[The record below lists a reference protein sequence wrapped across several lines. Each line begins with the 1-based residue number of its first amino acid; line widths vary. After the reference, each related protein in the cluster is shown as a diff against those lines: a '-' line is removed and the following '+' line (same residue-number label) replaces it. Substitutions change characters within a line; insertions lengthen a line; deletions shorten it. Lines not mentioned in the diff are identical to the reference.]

1 MPKLSERVRDLRN
14 SPIRALLER
23 TQNPAIT
30 SFAGGLPAADSF
42 EDLVLPPPPTAM
54 LQYGPTEGE
63 PALREKLSEELEAI
77 GLTCPADRILILS
90 GSQQGID
97 LTAKLFADAGTS
109 VAIESPAYLAALQVF
124 GFFGVR
130 FAPIDRSAP
139 AATFAAAKPTL
150 AYVTPTFQNPTGH
163 CWTAQERDALAAACD
178 AGDVTLFEDDPY
190 RDLVYDPC
198 ERRPI
203 CARLKS
209 ASWIYQGSFSKTM
222 APGLR
227 IGFLAASPD
236 LFPHLVKLKQ
246 AADLHTN
253 RISQWSVLQHLNDP
267 NRPARLAGI
276 VDRYRQKRDLFAASM
291 SRHLSGLADWDV
303 PAGGLFF
310 WARLKGQVDTEALLE
325 QALKRDVAFMPGDPF
340 QSAAPPHAPAI
351 RLNFSHASSEAADKG
366 LAVIGELL
374 AEARQG
380 AVA

>member
-1 MPKLSERVRDLRN
+1 
-14 SPIRALLER
+14 
-23 TQNPAIT
+23 
-30 SFAGGLPAADSF
+30 
-42 EDLVLPPPPTAM
+42 
-54 LQYGPTEGE
+54 
-63 PALREKLSEELEAI
+63 
-77 GLTCPADRILILS
+77 
-90 GSQQGID
+90 
-97 LTAKLFADAGTS
+97 
-109 VAIESPAYLAALQVF
+109 
-124 GFFGVR
+124 
-130 FAPIDRSAP
+130 
-139 AATFAAAKPTL
+139 
-150 AYVTPTFQNPTGH
+150 
-163 CWTAQERDALAAACD
+163 
-178 AGDVTLFEDDPY
+178 VTLFEDDPY
-190 RDLVYDPC
+190 RDLAYDPC

-203 CARLKS
+203 CARLRR

-276 VDRYRQKRDLFAASM
+276 VDRYRQKRDLFAAAM
-291 SRHLSGLADWDV
+291 GRHLSGRADWEV

-325 QALKRDVAFMPGDPF
+325 QALKRNVAFMPGDPF

-374 AEARQG
+374 AEVRQG
-380 AVA
+380 ALA

>member
-1 MPKLSERVRDLRN
+1 MPTLSQRVRDLRN

-23 TQNPAIT
+23 TQDPAIT

-42 EDLVLPPPPTAM
+42 EDLALSPAPADM

-63 PALREKLSEELEAI
+63 RALRLKLADELEAI
-77 GLTCPADRILILS
+77 GLSCPAERILILS

-97 LTAKLFADAGTS
+97 LAAKLFVDAGTT

-124 GFFGVR
+124 GFFGAR

-139 AATFAAAKPTL
+139 EAALANAAL

-163 CWTAQERDALAAACD
+163 CWSGDERDALARACD
-178 AGDVTLFEDDPY
+178 SAGVTLFEDDPY
-190 RDLVYDPC
+190 RDLAYDPC

-203 CARLKS
+203 CARLKR

-253 RISQWSVLQHLNDP
+253 RLSQWAVLQHLNDP

-276 VDRYRQKRDLFAASM
+276 IDRYRLKRDRFAAAM
-291 SRHLSGLADWDV
+291 SRHLTGLAEWDV
-303 PAGGLFF
+303 PRGGLFF
-310 WARLKGQVDTEALLE
+310 WARLKGHVDTDALLE
-325 QALKRDVAFMPGDPF
+325 AALERHVAFMPGGPF
-340 QSAAPPHAPAI
+340 QSAPGPHQPAI

-366 LAVIGELL
+366 LAVIGALL
-374 AEARQG
+374 AEASRR
-380 AVA
+380 AA